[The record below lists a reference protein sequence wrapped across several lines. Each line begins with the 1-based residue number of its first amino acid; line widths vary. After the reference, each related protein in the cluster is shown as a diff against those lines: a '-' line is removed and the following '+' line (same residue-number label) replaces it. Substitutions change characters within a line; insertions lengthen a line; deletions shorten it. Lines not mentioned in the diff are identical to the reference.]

1 MFSGKTRG
9 RYQDRGY
16 TCLDLDKSKTV
27 EGKVVY
33 SVVGQEWQ
41 TMVYRQDELE
51 VVALETEDMSGR
63 TIRFDQGSEESDPST
78 RVTVD
83 QSGRVTV
90 GIWALDW
97 QRDGGGKLK
106 SLVATAN
113 TNDFKGGGCNRLMAP

>member
-1 MFSGKTRG
+1 
-9 RYQDRGY
+9 
-16 TCLDLDKSKTV
+16 
-27 EGKVVY
+27 VVY

-41 TMVYRQDELE
+41 TMVYRQDEFE

-63 TIRFDQGSEESDPST
+63 TIRFDQGSQESDPST

-113 TNDFKGGGCNRLMAP
+113 TNDFKGGL